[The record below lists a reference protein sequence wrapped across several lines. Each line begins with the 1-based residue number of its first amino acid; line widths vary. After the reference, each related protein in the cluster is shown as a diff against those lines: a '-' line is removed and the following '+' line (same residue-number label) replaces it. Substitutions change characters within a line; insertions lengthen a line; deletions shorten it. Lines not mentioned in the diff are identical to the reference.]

1 MKLLPLK
8 DKIAVVR
15 IKNKLE
21 TDSGIA
27 LTKNTSE
34 VDRARVIA
42 IGPLVDSVKMDDV
55 LLIDWNKSSVTKIDD
70 IPVYMIAE
78 EHVVAVYE
86 SLD

>member
-1 MKLLPLK
+1 MKLVPLK

-21 TDSGIA
+21 TESGIV

-42 IGPLVDSVKMDDV
+42 VGPLVDTINVDEV
-55 LLIDWNKSSVTKIDD
+55 LLIDWNKASVTKIDD

-86 SLD
+86 NT